1 MLHKT
6 EAAVLLIQR
15 ALNAGIKADYVLM
28 DTWFTTEPM
37 LQEILKNGID
47 VIGMV
52 KQLKQR
58 YVYHGKLYT
67 LPQLQKFTHIE
78 NYKNILGSLFVSTK
92 SGIPVKLVFVRNYNK
107 QSECLYLLSTDCNLS
122 ASEIVRIY
130 GNRWSIE
137 CFFKASKS
145 YMKLGTEF
153 QCRSYTAM
161 VSHTAIVFTRYMILE
176 WIRRNEN
183 DSKTFGELYFN
194 LCDDIQD
201 MDFVQALQSLMALFV
216 EQLNT
221 FSADIAT
228 IIKSKLRDWM
238 CSQVA
243 FIQALFTSF
252 CWESR
257 DINFIF

>member
-1 MLHKT
+1 M
-6 EAAVLLIQR
+6 
-15 ALNAGIKADYVLM
+15 
-28 DTWFTTEPM
+28 
-37 LQEILKNGID
+37 
-47 VIGMV
+47 
-52 KQLKQR
+52 
-58 YVYHGKLYT
+58 
-67 LPQLQKFTHIE
+67 
-78 NYKNILGSLFVSTK
+78 
-92 SGIPVKLVFVRNYNK
+92 
-107 QSECLYLLSTDCNLS
+107 STDCNLS

-221 FSADIAT
+221 FTADITT
-228 IIKSKLRDWM
+228 IIKSKLSLQIK
-238 CSQVA
+238 SQEKTAKILNKIFAVSRRKKRPPPNA
-243 FIQALFTSF
+243 GLVIYGCVLFLL
-252 CWESR
+252 R
-257 DINFIF
+257 

>member
-1 MLHKT
+1 MLRKT
-6 EAAVLLIQR
+6 EAAVLLIQK
-15 ALNAGIKADYVLM
+15 ALKAGIKADYVLM

-67 LPQLQKFTHIE
+67 LPQLQKFMHIE
-78 NYKNILGSLFVSTK
+78 NSKNIPGSLFVSTK

-122 ASEIVRIY
+122 ASEIIRIY

-243 FIQALFTSF
+243 FIQALFASF
-252 CWESR
+252 CWES
-257 DINFIF
+257 